1 MARPFAALLGACGLL
16 AAACGGAA
24 AQSAVNWP
32 TKPIR
37 AIVPI
42 APGTG
47 ADVVFRLVF
56 HELSNRLGQQIVVE
70 NRGGAGGTI
79 GSAAAAKADPDGYT
93 ILAQSTSHTIA
104 PALYPNMPLRR
115 DARFHRRRAVRQDAD
130 RADHLA
136 GARASRRSSS
146 WSRRPR
152 PSPDTFTF
160 ASAGVGSTTHLTMER
175 FLLSAGITAVHVPFR
190 GGGFRPE
197 VASGRVDFAFSPI
210 AVAIPDVRDGRL
222 LALAVS
228 ARDRASG
235 FPDVPTTLEAGYP
248 NSDYALWLGM
258 FVPAKT
264 PRAIVD
270 RLHDESLKA
279 LAVAGPAR
287 PARWDS
293 MSSRW
298 SMTTAEFDAFIRD
311 EVVSQGAL
319 AKAAGLQARPMN
331 SNRTKC
337 GRRA

>member
-1 MARPFAALLGACGLL
+1 MNRRLVALLSACSLA

-24 AQSAVNWP
+24 AQPVPNWP

-56 HELSNRLGQQIVVE
+56 NELSNRLGQQIVVE

-104 PALYPNMPLRR
+104 PALYPNMPYDVTR
-115 DARFHRRRAVRQDAD
+115 DFIAVVPLGKMPTALIV
-130 RADHLA
+130 A
-136 GARASRRSSS
+136 
-146 WSRRPR
+146 
-152 PSPDTFTF
+152 PSKGIKTVQQLVAEAKAKPGTFTF

-210 AVAIPDVRDGRL
+210 AVAVPDVRDGRL

-235 FPDVPTTLEAGYP
+235 FPEVPTTLEAGYP
-248 NSDYALWLGM
+248 NSDYALWLGV
-258 FVPAKT
+258 FLPAKT
-264 PRAIVD
+264 PPAIVD
-270 RLHDESLKA
+270 RLHDETIKA
-279 LAVAGPAR
+279 LQSPGLRERLAGLDVEP
-287 PARWDS
+287 
-293 MSSRW
+293 MV
-298 SMTTAEFDAFIRD
+298 MTTAEFDAFIKN

-319 AKAAGLQARPMN
+319 AKAAGLKPGQ
-331 SNRTKC
+331 
-337 GRRA
+337 

>member
-1 MARPFAALLGACGLL
+1 MNRATVALLFVCGLW

-24 AQSAVNWP
+24 AQSEVNWP

-37 AIVPI
+37 AILPV

-56 HELSNRLGQQIVVE
+56 HELSNRLGQQIVIE

-79 GSAAAAKADPDGYT
+79 GSAAVAKADPDGYT
-93 ILAQSTSHTIA
+93 ILAQSTSHAIA
-104 PALYPNMPLRR
+104 PTLYPNMPYDVTR
-115 DARFHRRRAVRQDAD
+115 DFIAVVPFGKMPTALVI
-130 RADHLA
+130 A
-136 GARASRRSSS
+136 
-146 WSRRPR
+146 
-152 PSPDTFTF
+152 PSKGIKTVQELVAQAKVKPGTFTF

-175 FLLSAGITAVHVPFR
+175 FLLSAGVTAIHVPFR

-210 AVAIPDVRDGRL
+210 AVAVPDVRDGRL

-235 FPDVPTTLEAGYP
+235 FPDVPTTLEAGFP
-248 NSDYALWLGM
+248 NSDYALWLGV

-270 RLHDESLKA
+270 RLHDESIKA
-279 LAVAGPAR
+279 LQSPGLRERLVSLDVEP
-287 PARWDS
+287 
-293 MSSRW
+293 MV
-298 SMTTAEFDAFIRD
+298 MTTAAFDAFIKD
-311 EVVSQGAL
+311 EVVAQGAL
-319 AKAAGLQARPMN
+319 AKAAGLKPSQ
-331 SNRTKC
+331 
-337 GRRA
+337 

>member
-1 MARPFAALLGACGLL
+1 MARLFAALLGACGLL
-16 AAACGGAA
+16 AAACGGAT
-24 AQSAVNWP
+24 AQSAAKWP
-32 TKPIR
+32 AKPIR
-37 AIVPI
+37 AILPI

-104 PALYPNMPLRR
+104 PALYPNMSYDVTR
-115 DARFHRRRAVRQDAD
+115 DFIAVVPFGKMPTA
-130 RADHLA
+130 LVI
-136 GARASRRSSS
+136 
-146 WSRRPR
+146 
-152 PSPDTFTF
+152 SPGKGIKTVQQLVAEAKAKPGVLTF

-235 FPDVPTTLEAGYP
+235 FPDVPTTLEAGFP
-248 NSDYALWLGM
+248 NSDYALWLGI
-258 FVPAKT
+258 FVPANT

-270 RLHDESLKA
+270 RLHDESIKA
-279 LAVAGPAR
+279 LQSPALRDRLAGLDVEP
-287 PARWDS
+287 
-293 MSSRW
+293 MV
-298 SMTTAEFDAFIRD
+298 MTTAEFDAFIRD

-319 AKAAGLQARPMN
+319 AKAAGLKPGQ
-331 SNRTKC
+331 
-337 GRRA
+337 

>member
-1 MARPFAALLGACGLL
+1 MNRATVALLFVFGLG

-24 AQSAVNWP
+24 AQGEVNWP

-37 AIVPI
+37 AILPV

-56 HELSNRLGQQIVVE
+56 HELSNRLGQQIVIE

-79 GSAAAAKADPDGYT
+79 GSAAVAKADPDGYT
-93 ILAQSTSHTIA
+93 ILAQSTSHAIA
-104 PALYPNMPLRR
+104 PTLYPNMPYDVTR
-115 DARFHRRRAVRQDAD
+115 DFIAVVPFGKMPTALVI
-130 RADHLA
+130 A
-136 GARASRRSSS
+136 
-146 WSRRPR
+146 
-152 PSPDTFTF
+152 PSKGIKTVQELVAQAKAKPGTFTF

-175 FLLSAGITAVHVPFR
+175 FLLSAGITAIHVPFR

-210 AVAIPDVRDGRL
+210 AVAVPDVRDGRL

-235 FPDVPTTLEAGYP
+235 FPDVPTTLEAGFP
-248 NSDYALWLGM
+248 NSDYALWLGV

-270 RLHDESLKA
+270 RLHDESIKA
-279 LAVAGPAR
+279 LQSPGLRERLVGLDVEP
-287 PARWDS
+287 
-293 MSSRW
+293 MV
-298 SMTTAEFDAFIRD
+298 MTTGEFDAFIKD
-311 EVVSQGAL
+311 EVVAQGAL
-319 AKAAGLQARPMN
+319 AKAAGLKPGQ
-331 SNRTKC
+331 
-337 GRRA
+337 